1 MRQCHLMS
9 TADQG
14 IAGLLVDEI
23 ELTGILRMTKGL
35 VAQFRHSG
43 KSYLLRDGDAIADA
57 DVISVRRNEVV
68 FKATNPSG
76 PKPYREVVKTLS
88 PEA

>member
-1 MRQCHLMS
+1 MS

-23 ELTGILRMTKGL
+23 ELIGIIRMTRGY
-35 VAQFRHSG
+35 VGQFRHSG
-43 KSYLLRDGDAIADA
+43 KPYMLRAGDAIADA
-57 DVISVRRNEVV
+57 DVIRVDRNEVV

-76 PKPYREVVKTLS
+76 PRPFREVVKTLN
-88 PEA
+88 PQA